1 LRRKYQYRGWQ
12 LIYFNSGCPAPKGAK
27 RASFR
32 LAYAEFFFA
41 GRPPMGATVNKTCGV
56 KS

>member
-1 LRRKYQYRGWQ
+1 MRRKYQYRGWQ